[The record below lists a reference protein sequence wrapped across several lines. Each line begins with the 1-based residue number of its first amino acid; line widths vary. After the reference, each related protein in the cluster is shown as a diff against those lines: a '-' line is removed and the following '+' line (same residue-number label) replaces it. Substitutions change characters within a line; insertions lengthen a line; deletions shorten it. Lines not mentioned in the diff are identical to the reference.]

1 MQLNSSLKTLTALSI
16 SPTVEVQGDKL
27 SKTPLCGLNICCT
40 DQEQL
45 IQLLGLVINS
55 NLSLSKHT
63 NCLRQQEPQE
73 RQTASV
79 QFANKQTNDVGPQAG
94 GTQPGAIIL
103 YL

>member
-1 MQLNSSLKTLTALSI
+1 MQLNSSLKTLTALSV

-45 IQLLGLVINS
+45 IELPGLEINS

-94 GTQPGAIIL
+94 ETQPGAIIL